1 MFLSDLMYTCRFICE
16 NDQLLLLSSFPLI
29 PSRNKMSTFAC

>member
-1 MFLSDLMYTCRFICE
+1 MKAGELYFDIPAVF
-16 NDQLLLLSSFPLI
+16 LLLLSSFSSI